1 MLRIQ
6 NIEKLEG
13 AKLDKWNIVVNSI
26 KAISVVDGPDY
37 GEYYEFRLGQN
48 QLDTHIVRLDRDYS
62 KWNDGNPLYRLFNLK
77 SPKKEIKVSIASIKN
92 KDILIDNLRMV
103 GLYS

>member
-62 KWNDGNPLYRLFNLK
+62 RWNDGKPVYRLFNLK
-77 SPKKEIKVSIASIKN
+77 SPKNEIKVSISSIRN

-103 GLYS
+103 GLY